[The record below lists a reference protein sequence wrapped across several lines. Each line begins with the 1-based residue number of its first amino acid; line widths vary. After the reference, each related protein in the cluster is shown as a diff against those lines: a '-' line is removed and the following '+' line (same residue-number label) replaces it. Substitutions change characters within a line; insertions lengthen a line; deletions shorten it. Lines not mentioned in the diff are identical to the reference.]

1 LNRVEWDYKSLKNG
15 LRFTKISS
23 DMKDSHKDKPQLFL
37 DKKEII
43 SDQEE
48 QRECFA

>member
-1 LNRVEWDYKSLKNG
+1 MNDSNKN
-15 LRFTKISS
+15 
-23 DMKDSHKDKPQLFL
+23 KPHPFL

-48 QRECFA
+48 QRECFARD

>member
-1 LNRVEWDYKSLKNG
+1 
-15 LRFTKISS
+15 
-23 DMKDSHKDKPQLFL
+23 MKDSYTNKSHLFL

-48 QRECFA
+48 QRECFAKD

>member
-1 LNRVEWDYKSLKNG
+1 
-15 LRFTKISS
+15 
-23 DMKDSHKDKPQLFL
+23 MKDGHTNKSHLFL

-48 QRECFA
+48 QREHFAKE

>member
-1 LNRVEWDYKSLKNG
+1 
-15 LRFTKISS
+15 
-23 DMKDSHKDKPQLFL
+23 MKDSHTDNSHPFL

-48 QRECFA
+48 QRECFAKD

>member
-1 LNRVEWDYKSLKNG
+1 
-15 LRFTKISS
+15 
-23 DMKDSHKDKPQLFL
+23 MKDSHKDKPHLFL

-48 QRECFA
+48 QRECYAKD